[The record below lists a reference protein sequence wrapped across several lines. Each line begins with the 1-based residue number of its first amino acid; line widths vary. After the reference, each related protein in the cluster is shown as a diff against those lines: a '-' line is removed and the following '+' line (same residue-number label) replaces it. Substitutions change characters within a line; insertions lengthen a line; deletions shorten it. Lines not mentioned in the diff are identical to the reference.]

1 MNKNKLKKLNNG
13 QSDLDLYEVAEFL
26 NIKIIKIDFINELFK
41 YNNKL
46 QNGNYIGNLDSKTK
60 KGTHWIGIKIYN
72 NILVYYD
79 SFGFRPPNL
88 IIDYCKNNNLKCY
101 FSINETQDLKEE
113 ICGLYVLLFFL
124 LDSHNHI
131 TNKETFNQNLN
142 EMKYWKIET

>member
-1 MNKNKLKKLNNG
+1 MNKLKKLNKG
-13 QSDLDLYEVAEFL
+13 QTDKDLLEVADFL
-26 NIKIIKIDFINELFK
+26 NIKITKIDFINELFK
-41 YNNKL
+41 DNNKL

-60 KGTHWIGIKIYN
+60 IGTHWIGIKIYN
-72 NILVYYD
+72 DILIYYD
-79 SFGFRPPNL
+79 SFGFRPPN
-88 IIDYCKNNNLKCY
+88 IIVDYCKNNKIKCY
-101 FSINETQDLKEE
+101 FSLNETQDLKEE